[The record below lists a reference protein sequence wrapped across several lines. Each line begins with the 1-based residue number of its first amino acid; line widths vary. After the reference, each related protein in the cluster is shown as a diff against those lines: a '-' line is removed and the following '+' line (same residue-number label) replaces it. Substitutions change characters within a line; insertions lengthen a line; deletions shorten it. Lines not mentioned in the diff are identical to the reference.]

1 MGKIM
6 ENDKTSIQQT
16 VQNVIDY
23 NKKLDIAQTMIPKLT
38 GKEKQQLK
46 KNIESLKS
54 EVFPETME
62 QPEAQ

>member
-16 VQNVIDY
+16 VQNVLDY

-54 EVFPETME
+54 EVFPEIME
-62 QPEAQ
+62 EPQAQ

>member
-6 ENDKTSIQQT
+6 ENEKTSIQQT
-16 VQNVIDY
+16 VQNVLDY

-54 EVFPETME
+54 EVFSETME
-62 QPEAQ
+62 QEQAQ

>member
-16 VQNVIDY
+16 VQNVLDY